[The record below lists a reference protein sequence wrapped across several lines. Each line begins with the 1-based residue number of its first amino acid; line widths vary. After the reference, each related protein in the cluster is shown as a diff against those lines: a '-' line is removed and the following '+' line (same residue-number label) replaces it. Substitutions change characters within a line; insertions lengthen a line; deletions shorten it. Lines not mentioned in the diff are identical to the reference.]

1 VDISDNELT
10 LHPPA
15 ACQQQLSILPLTT
28 SSPKHVTVLFQQ
40 LTNSGVHTAA
50 YNLKI
55 VCTRSKQCSSVD
67 HACIMHEQ
75 LAFTAIKLNQQNM
88 HSMGQ
93 IQQPLFC
100 FVCNNRMHLLIHTHH
115 ATAFTELTLAVH
127 CLLLYFIYKCQKLL
141 GRPSPQQKAK
151 IICLLSV
158 HLIFHRKVEKHPVIS
173 WNCP

>member
-1 VDISDNELT
+1 MDISDNELT

-40 LTNSGVHTAA
+40 LANSGVHTAA

-88 HSMGQ
+88 YSMGQ

-115 ATAFTELTLAVH
+115 ATAFTELTLAVR
-127 CLLLYFIYKCQKLL
+127 CLLLYFIYKCQK
-141 GRPSPQQKAK
+141 
-151 IICLLSV
+151 
-158 HLIFHRKVEKHPVIS
+158 
-173 WNCP
+173 